1 LSLCF
6 SGHFKQVPAEI
17 ALSGRKAVSR
27 LFQTSD
33 NRAYRSQ
40 LNETCLRR
48 AAQLGLGTVKH
59 LYGVML
65 VPDLEKLE
73 QQLEDIGREVRNLT
87 VMGMDPNQSPDQ
99 LELIRNLEISARA
112 EMRLR
117 TMAIEHAKSELRD

>member
-1 LSLCF
+1 MRPGC
-6 SGHFKQVPAEI
+6 GGQ
-17 ALSGRKAVSR
+17 
-27 LFQTSD
+27 
-33 NRAYRSQ
+33 RS
-40 LNETCLRR
+40 
-48 AAQLGLGTVKH
+48 LGLGTVKH